1 MVNLAFAD
9 PVMRPAA
16 VAPPGAP
23 NELAILLHHLNDAR
37 LVHAAQNGHGDGD
50 GHGPVPDNAA
60 ARARPVGDDA
70 VCRGGGIHPSAGPLA
85 RGRVR

>member
-1 MVNLAFAD
+1 MVNLASAD

-60 ARARPVGDDA
+60 ARARPVGDDPF
-70 VCRGGGIHPSAGPLA
+70 CRGGIHPSASPLA

>member
-1 MVNLAFAD
+1 MVNLSFAD

-37 LVHAAQNGHGDGD
+37 LVHAAQNGHG
-50 GHGPVPDNAA
+50 PVPGNAA
-60 ARARPVGDDA
+60 ARGRLVGS
-70 VCRGGGIHPSAGPLA
+70 GIHPSPGPLA
-85 RGRVR
+85 RGRLR

>member
-1 MVNLAFAD
+1 MVNLSFAD

-37 LVHAAQNGHGDGD
+37 LMHAAQNGDGD
-50 GHGPVPDNAA
+50 GPVPGSAA
-60 ARARPVGDDA
+60 ARARLVGDDA
-70 VCRGGGIHPSAGPLA
+70 VCRGGGGIHRSAGPLP